1 MDAFF
6 IQKWLKFPHIVSL
19 VSKLGWE
26 CEINS
31 EQTTALNRFSLNHM
45 VAVRGKSILTFRFLF
60 FLTVS

>member
-19 VSKLGWE
+19 VSKFRWE
-26 CEINS
+26 YEKNG

-45 VAVRGKSILTFRFLF
+45 VAVRSKSILKFQFLF